1 MSHPA
6 TTYGGLGPLV
16 DDVIAESIL
25 SHHLALSNSVAE
37 SVSHASTI
45 SATGLHEAQ
54 TLTSR
59 QGQVIQSRSVVQ
71 ETLQQDLGT
80 TLRETL
86 SNATQTGAEEQSD
99 ELVEVAK
106 NLLENIPQQ
115 SAST

>member
-16 DDVIAESIL
+16 DDGIAESIL

-59 QGQVIQSRSVVQ
+59 QVIQSRSVVQ